1 MADTLQ
7 FDLVSPERK
16 LASVAATSVQIPG
29 IGGDLTALPNHAP
42 FLTTL
47 RPGVV
52 RVVTPGE
59 TTEYVVTGGFAEVS
73 PTAASILAEQA
84 VLRPEADATL
94 FTPPLDPAKVYAG
107 FNVSPDSDATI
118 VNSTRVLSLP
128 APKNVTFG
136 CIVSITDTEPLEVA
150 QPLTVAV
157 QQISGNAA
165 GSSTPLPVSRAQ
177 ARAAAAATR

>member
-29 IGGDLTALPNHAP
+29 ISGDFTALPNHAP

-59 TTEYVVTGGFAEVS
+59 TTEYVVTGGFAEIS
-73 PTAASILAEQA
+73 PAAASILAEQA
-84 VLRPEADATL
+84 VLKPEADAALLTDL
-94 FTPPLDPAKVYAG
+94 LAAAERDLAE
-107 FNVSPDSDATI
+107 
-118 VNSTRVLSLP
+118 
-128 APKNVTFG
+128 AP
-136 CIVSITDTEPLEVA
+136 EERRM
-150 QPLTVAV
+150 
-157 QQISGNAA
+157 AA
-165 GSSTPLPVSRAQ
+165 GQRLRDVMALRSQLAQ
-177 ARAAAAATR
+177 

>member
-29 IGGDLTALPNHAP
+29 MGGDFTAMPNHAP

-59 TTEYVVTGGFAEVS
+59 TVEYVVTGGFAEVS
-73 PTAASILAEQA
+73 PTATTILAEQA
-84 VLRPEADATL
+84 LLRPEADAGMVQDLLTTAEKDL
-94 FTPPLDPAKVYAG
+94 A
-107 FNVSPDSDATI
+107 DAPEEL
-118 VNSTRVLSLP
+118 RM
-128 APKNVTFG
+128 
-136 CIVSITDTEPLEVA
+136 
-150 QPLTVAV
+150 
-157 QQISGNAA
+157 AA
-165 GSSTPLPVSRAQ
+165 GQRVRDVMALRSQLAL
-177 ARAAAAATR
+177 